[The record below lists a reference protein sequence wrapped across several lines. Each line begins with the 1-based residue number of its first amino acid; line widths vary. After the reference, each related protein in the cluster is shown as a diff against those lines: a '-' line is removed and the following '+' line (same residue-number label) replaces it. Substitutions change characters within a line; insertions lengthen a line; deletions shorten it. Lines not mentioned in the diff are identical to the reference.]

1 MVVVSHIQFSIVII
15 HHVHERLGLL
25 FQFGLYLLLLL
36 LVVVYIDANA
46 KIDLF
51 NNGLC
56 RDREIIKIF
65 EEMNFPYQ
73 VFTEMLQEQMKLI
86 YLTPFYC
93 LKPLRKNLHH
103 MNRLYLL
110 FQHNIKKS

>member
-1 MVVVSHIQFSIVII
+1 
-15 HHVHERLGLL
+15 
-25 FQFGLYLLLLL
+25 
-36 LVVVYIDANA
+36 
-46 KIDLF
+46 
-51 NNGLC
+51 
-56 RDREIIKIF
+56 
-65 EEMNFPYQ
+65 
-73 VFTEMLQEQMKLI
+73 LI